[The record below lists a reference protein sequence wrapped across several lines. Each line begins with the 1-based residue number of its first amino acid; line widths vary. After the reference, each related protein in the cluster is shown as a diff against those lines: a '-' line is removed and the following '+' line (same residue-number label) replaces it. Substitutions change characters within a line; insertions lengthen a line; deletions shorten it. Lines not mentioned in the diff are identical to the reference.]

1 MAAKIFD
8 LAGKKVCVA
17 GHRGMV
23 GSAIVRRL
31 AGASCEIV
39 TPPRS
44 EVDFERQEQTE
55 KFLAATRP
63 DVVIV
68 AAAKVGGIHAN
79 NAFPAEF
86 ISENLAIA
94 RNAIHGSWQAGVK
107 KLLFLGSSCIYPKL
121 AHQPMREE
129 ELLTGPLEPT
139 NQWYAVAKIAGIKLG
154 QAYRRQYGCD
164 FISVMPTNLY
174 GPGDNFDLMQ
184 SHVVPALMVK
194 AHAAMRSHAPTID
207 VWGTGAVRREFL
219 YVDDAADGMVWLM
232 QNYSDEGIVNL
243 GPGSDVA
250 IVDLVSLICK
260 VVGYKGGIQFDSSRP
275 DGVPRKMVDTN
286 FAASLGWRARTPL
299 RDGLAAT
306 YRWYVDNVVPEA
318 QRAVA

>member
-1 MAAKIFD
+1 
-8 LAGKKVCVA
+8 
-17 GHRGMV
+17 
-23 GSAIVRRL
+23 
-31 AGASCEIV
+31 
-39 TPPRS
+39 
-44 EVDFERQEQTE
+44 
-55 KFLAATRP
+55 
-63 DVVIV
+63 
-68 AAAKVGGIHAN
+68 
-79 NAFPAEF
+79 
-86 ISENLAIA
+86 
-94 RNAIHGSWQAGVK
+94 
-107 KLLFLGSSCIYPKL
+107 
-121 AHQPMREE
+121 
-129 ELLTGPLEPT
+129 
-139 NQWYAVAKIAGIKLG
+139 
-154 QAYRRQYGCD
+154 
-164 FISVMPTNLY
+164 
-174 GPGDNFDLMQ
+174 MQ
-184 SHVVPALMVK
+184 SHVVPALMRK
-194 AHAAMRSHAPTID
+194 AHDAMRSRAPTID

-250 IVDLVSLICK
+250 IVDLVGLICK